1 MPSAQLQTDHQP
13 ESCDGDPRGAARP
26 ASSARPARGHACGLR
41 PLRQHIPL
49 DGAPIQYT
57 GQVPELQKNI
67 LCRQCSTQKTL
78 LCLHYS
84 RNDLHFHRRRFNGWH
99 SGLRQA
105 LPRYLC
111 VLGLGVSP
119 GPHLSGTS
127 LLLGND

>member
-1 MPSAQLQTDHQP
+1 MLCTDRWNQVGCRF
-13 ESCDGDPRGAARP
+13 ENDLSCCLFAYCTVDVTSFSTLLVFAV
-26 ASSARPARGHACGLR
+26 
-41 PLRQHIPL
+41 

-57 GQVPELQKNI
+57 GQVPALQKNI